1 MSAPLLESLA
11 RLERHLSLPW
21 VFAALGAITFL
32 IAWNRGI
39 ALLYALFAVMA
50 GAVFLSL
57 AGARWMLRAATVRF
71 GLPSQASVGETIAA
85 EVGAITRGWPQQRHL
100 VQLRSPYPFAPGHH
114 LFLPACGG
122 DLVRNDHVV
131 CTRRG
136 VFRMVDVEMAC
147 AYPLGLVKVRRR
159 WAVQPLNITI
169 YPHTYPI
176 GKFAVSASASRFSA
190 ELERPVPTLGQEL
203 FREVREYRRGD
214 NPRHIH
220 WRSSARHGELVVKQF
235 DAIATSETWIVLD
248 LDPSSHAGQGEHH
261 SFERAVEIAASLAA
275 HLIRSGL
282 RCGIAGGL
290 QQDGTPLLLVPPNTG
305 GAHLHVVMEAL
316 AKVQP
321 DCTAPYSAVL
331 AAMAAQHRNGQQWI
345 LFRHGDGH
353 IALPSALKNQRA
365 PFWFRF
371 DIGSFAD
378 PDLSQQSPQPAV
390 RQTDGVLIARDTDL
404 AAMFR

>member
-1 MSAPLLESLA
+1 MSSPVLEILA
-11 RLERHLSLPW
+11 RLERRLSLPW

-39 ALLYALFAVMA
+39 ALLYALFAVMV
-50 GAVFLSL
+50 GAAILSL
-57 AGARWMLRAATVRF
+57 AGAYWMLRAATVRLD
-71 GLPSQASVGETIAA
+71 LPTQASVGESI
-85 EVGAITRGWPQQRHL
+85 GARVSVISERWPYRRHL

-114 LFLPACGG
+114 VFLPACGG
-122 DLVRNDHVV
+122 DQVRDDHIL

-136 VFRMVDVEMAC
+136 VFRIADVDMAC
-147 AYPLGLVKVRRR
+147 AYPLGLVPVKRT
-159 WAVQPLNITI
+159 WAAEPRTITI
-169 YPHTYPI
+169 YPCTYPI
-176 GKFAVSASASRFSA
+176 GKFQASASATRFSA

-220 WRSSARHGELVVKQF
+220 WRSSARHGELVVRQF

-248 LDPSSHAGQGEHH
+248 LDPSSHAGQGENH
-261 SFERAVEIAASLAA
+261 SFERAVEIAASVAA
-275 HLIRSGL
+275 YLIRSGL

-290 QQDGTPLLLVPPNTG
+290 QKDGTPVLLIPPNTG

-321 DCTAPYSAVL
+321 DCAVPYSAVL
-331 AAMAAQHRNGQQWI
+331 AALAPQHRNGQQWI
-345 LFRHGDGH
+345 LFRHGDQQ
-353 IALPSALKNQRA
+353 IVLPSVLKNQRA

-371 DIGSFAD
+371 DIERFAD
-378 PDLSQQSPQPAV
+378 PDRSGQSPQPAV
-390 RQTDGVLIARDTDL
+390 RQTDGILIARDTDL